1 MAMAM
6 AHPLIPAFFLLI
18 IPLLFL
24 THSLSPAHA
33 ASELVDGVC
42 HESQN
47 YSFCI
52 QALESDPK
60 TPAAKDY
67 MDLAVIS
74 LNLGISNTTDT
85 RSYINDLYESPETDP
100 SKKPALK
107 GCISGYDGAVGSFK
121 SALGELK
128 EDALTANYDAKVAG
142 DGAVSCEDQL
152 ASGGVKDS
160 SISARNQFTLSLSNI
175 ADVITTHLLH

>member
-1 MAMAM
+1 MAIKSTPFSF
-6 AHPLIPAFFLLI
+6 HNNNQYIR
-18 IPLLFL
+18 
-24 THSLSPAHA
+24 
-33 ASELVDGVC
+33 ASGRVC

-47 YSFCI
+47 YAFCI

-74 LNLGISNTTDT
+74 LNLGISNATDT
-85 RSYINDLYESPETDP
+85 RSYINDMYESPGTDP

-121 SALGELK
+121 VLWGTE
-128 EDALTANYDAKVAG
+128 AG
-142 DGAVSCEDQL
+142 SFDCKL
-152 ASGGVKDS
+152 
-160 SISARNQFTLSLSNI
+160 
-175 ADVITTHLLH
+175 